1 MDARFAAVTKRISVM
16 QSLLQGAALSEL
28 PVVSQIQTRA
38 LLATLQSV
46 QCCGN
51 KKGLQETAGD
61 WLAKVAEMCG
71 KLRHGLCKISAHCLN
86 TMQRVTGTGGT
97 MKMRLRLLCS
107 SSFSQGQRSL
117 DVGTLLRTQPS
128 CGLLCC

>member
-1 MDARFAAVTKRISVM
+1 MDARFAAATKRISVM

-71 KLRHGLCKISAHCLN
+71 KLRDEDFEQITKALTTL
-86 TMQRVTGTGGT
+86 
-97 MKMRLRLLCS
+97 MRPHEKAS
-107 SSFSQGQRSL
+107 WSM
-117 DVGTLLRTQPS
+117 
-128 CGLLCC
+128 